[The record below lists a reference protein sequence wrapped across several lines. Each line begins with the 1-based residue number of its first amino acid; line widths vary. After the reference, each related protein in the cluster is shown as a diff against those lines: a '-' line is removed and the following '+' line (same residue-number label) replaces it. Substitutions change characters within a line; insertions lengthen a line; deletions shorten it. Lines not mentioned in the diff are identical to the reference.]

1 MQERDID
8 FNFKARYFKLGDISK
23 ETKQVWFVLH
33 GYGQLAKYFLN
44 KFKPLVA
51 HNICVIA
58 PEGLS
63 RFYMED
69 IATRS
74 QTGNNRVG
82 ATWMTRENR
91 LMDIDNYIAYLNS
104 VYQLEMKDHY
114 NLPVT
119 IVGFSQ
125 GAATASRWILSKS
138 IAFSKLIL
146 WAGLF
151 PDDMDFEKGKE
162 VLKEKD
168 VRLVYGRNDPF
179 LTDARVIEMKSL
191 AQKTGVTSTPI
202 IFDGAHEMN
211 EPTLLELIN

>member
-1 MQERDID
+1 
-8 FNFKARYFKLGDISK
+8 
-23 ETKQVWFVLH
+23 
-33 GYGQLAKYFLN
+33 
-44 KFKPLVA
+44 
-51 HNICVIA
+51 
-58 PEGLS
+58 
-63 RFYMED
+63 
-69 IATRS
+69 
-74 QTGNNRVG
+74 
-82 ATWMTRENR
+82 
-91 LMDIDNYIAYLNS
+91 MDIDNYIAYLNS
-104 VYQLEMKDHY
+104 VYQLEVKDHY

-125 GAATASRWILSKS
+125 GAATASGWILSKS